1 MVVLEKFEAARQPD
15 TSVDNP
21 KHKVRMLLVREE
33 RLTSSISG
41 EHGTLAHLHTYCW
54 LYGTL
59 Q

>member
-21 KHKVRMLLVREE
+21 RPKVRMLLVHKE

-41 EHGTLAHLHTYCW
+41 RDGTLAHLHTYCC